1 MNQEAFLYYA
11 ISKGEMM
18 EKQTEG
24 AVKKNKG
31 LPRAHPISWWM
42 LLITTLAIL
51 MNSIDRLILPTLMP
65 AIMEE
70 FGLDTV
76 QAGFLNSLSFVGT
89 FLGALILG
97 FFSDYIGSGYKRCY
111 SWVIAVAIEIVAG
124 VATAFCKGF
133 GAFQALRV
141 LMGFG
146 SGGSEPINV
155 ALIGEWWQ
163 KENRGFAIG
172 LHHTGFPLGQFVG
185 PVLIGGV
192 IALTASW
199 RDVFLFIPL
208 LGIPII
214 IIQLFIA
221 TPKKHKEVCQWIEDN
236 GMTVPVDD
244 TPQQKPTFS
253 ETFKLGMSC
262 LKNRNCFLA
271 IMLFFGFI
279 WAEMGIA
286 TFLTVHLTQKVGLDL
301 ATAAVISGA
310 SGLTGWMGQIFWGHY
325 SDIKGRK
332 ICLAVIIV
340 GWIFAAIACN
350 FIVSVA
356 TGWIILIGWGLFRNS
371 PFPVIYA
378 FLIDS
383 APKAAASGMGLMIGI
398 ALGSAGFLVA
408 PIAGWI
414 IAHYGFTVHYV
425 VITIALLL
433 SCIPLAL
440 MKETVKNAG
449 AES

>member
-1 MNQEAFLYYA
+1 
-11 ISKGEMM
+11 
-18 EKQTEG
+18 
-24 AVKKNKG
+24 
-31 LPRAHPISWWM
+31 M
-42 LLITTLAIL
+42 LVVTTMAIL

-70 FGLDTV
+70 FNLTTIE
-76 QAGFLNSLSFVGT
+76 AGFLNSLSFIGT

-111 SWVIAVAIEIVAG
+111 SWVIAVAIEIGAG
-124 VATAFCKGF
+124 VATAFCKTL
-133 GAFQALRV
+133 GAFQALRIV
-141 LMGFG
+141 MGFG

-208 LGIPII
+208 LGVPII
-214 IIQLFIA
+214 IIQLIIA
-221 TPKKHKEVCQWIEDN
+221 TPKKQKKVYDWIKDN
-236 GMTVPVDD
+236 GMTVPIDE
-244 TPQQKPTFS
+244 TPVAKPTFK
-253 ETFKLGMSC
+253 ETLFSGLNC
-262 LKNRNCFLA
+262 LKNRNCLLA
-271 IMLFFGFI
+271 IILFFGFI

-286 TFLTVHLTQKVGLDL
+286 TFLTVHLTQEVGLDL

-310 SGLTGWMGQIFWGHY
+310 SGLTGWIGQIFWGHY
-325 SDIKGRK
+325 SDMKGRK
-332 ICLAVIIV
+332 ICLGVIIV
-340 GWIFAAIACN
+340 GWIAAAIACN

-356 TGWIILIGWGLFRNS
+356 TGWIILVGWGLFRNS

-414 IAHYGFTVHYV
+414 IADFGFTTHYM
-425 VITIALLL
+425 VITAALLL
-433 SCIPLAL
+433 SCIPLFL
-440 MKETVKNAG
+440 MKETVKQVA
-449 AES
+449 